1 MLSAFTNSLK
11 IPELRQRIFFTL
23 ALLFIARV
31 GANIP
36 LPGIDPTPIREFFAW
51 SAEKSKDGANDILG
65 FYNMFTGGALLN
77 GALFALG
84 IMPYISAS
92 IIMQLMGAV
101 FPQIAR
107 LQQEGEPGR
116 QKISQYT
123 RYLTIVICIVQ
134 GGLLAMALRDSPGSL
149 IQGFDPGNR
158 GLDDQPFGNIV
169 VSQSSMFLF
178 NTVIFLTT
186 GSLILMWL
194 GEQITQRGIG
204 NGISLLITVGI
215 LADLPK
221 ALADAYAIVFEST
234 DDNLVLVKALL
245 MVGLFLVV
253 VAGVVAVTQAQRKIP
268 VQYAKRVVGRKVFG
282 GQSSFLPLKV
292 NYAGV
297 MPVIFASAIL
307 MFPAQLLRTLGAAL
321 ADGPNE
327 TNFALELADM
337 FGSRG
342 WLYYTVYASLILVFS
357 YFWVSIMFK
366 PVQIADDLKKNG
378 GYVPGVRPG
387 DPTARFLDFV
397 MTRLTL
403 AGAVFLTLI
412 AVFPDIIFSTAGVS
426 YNVAMFFGGT
436 GLLIIVGVVLDTMRQ
451 IETFLLQRH
460 YDGFLRKGRIR
471 GRGAATKGQGIEA
484 LELRDFEK
492 QWRPLI
498 WVSVALLL
506 LGLAAFFLK

>member
-11 IPELRQRIFFTL
+11 IPELRQKIFFTL

-36 LPGIDPTPIREFFAW
+36 LPGVDPSPIKEFFELREQTR
-51 SAEKSKDGANDILG
+51 SESDGNDILG

-77 GALFALG
+77 GALFARYHAL
-84 IMPYISAS
+84 YHAS

-101 FPQIAR
+101 WPQLAR
-107 LQQEGEPGR
+107 LQQEGEADKDFTIY
-116 QKISQYT
+116 QISN
-123 RYLTIVICIVQ
+123 IFICMVQ
-134 GGLLAMALRDSPGSL
+134 GGLLAVALRDSPGSL
-149 IQGFDPGNR
+149 IQGFNPGEI
-158 GLDDQPFGNIV
+158 GLDGKPLGQIV
-169 VSQSSMFLF
+169 VSTSPTLFLF
-178 NTVIFLTT
+178 NTIVFLTT

-221 ALADAYAIVFEST
+221 ALADAYALIFLAPAG
-234 DDNLVLVKALL
+234 DNMIIVKALL
-245 MVGLFLVV
+245 MIGLFLAVV
-253 VAGVVAVTQAQRKIP
+253 GGMVTQAQKDSCP
-268 VQYAKRVVGRKVFG
+268 VCKRMVGRKVFG

-307 MFPAQLLRTLGAAL
+307 MFPAQLLRTLGAAIEQDW
-321 ADGPNE
+321 AI
-327 TNFALELADM
+327 ELANV
-337 FGSRG
+337 FASRG
-342 WLYYTVYASLILVFS
+342 WFYYLFYGGLILVFS

-387 DPTARFLDFV
+387 EPTAKFLDFV

-403 AGAVFLTLI
+403 AGAIFLTII
-412 AVFPDIIFSTAGVS
+412 AVFPDLIFNLANVS
-426 YNVAMFFGGT
+426 YNVATFFGGT
-436 GLLIIVGVVLDTMRQ
+436 GM
-451 IETFLLQRH
+451 
-460 YDGFLRKGRIR
+460 
-471 GRGAATKGQGIEA
+471 
-484 LELRDFEK
+484 
-492 QWRPLI
+492 
-498 WVSVALLL
+498 LLL
-506 LGLAAFFLK
+506 LALFLIP